1 MMNFRNLILCLCLTA
16 GLAVAVS
23 AAPTPKFDE
32 VFKVLSTNLGGV
44 SAADLDR
51 AAVEGLIAQLGP
63 RVALVDGSAPHSSGS
78 AVAPVASS
86 RVFDGPFAYMR
97 LSSMTSNLPAAFRS
111 AYHQIAETNKI
122 KGLVLDLRFAGGTDY
137 EAAAKVADCFLNA
150 DHPLLDWQSGSAHS
164 TKKADAIQVPV
175 AILVNSK
182 TTGAAEALAA
192 VLREEN
198 VGLILGSATAGQA
211 SLYKEFPLSNG
222 EELRV
227 AVASVNLS
235 GGKVLSRGV
244 VPDITI
250 DASLEDQRAQLQ
262 DPYLEMHPDIA
273 STTNSAQVQLKPDD
287 SFPAVVAK
295 TVAATNGT
303 AQPPRRFNEAELVRE
318 HQAGEDSE
326 GNEIGSSP
334 APAAPV
340 IADTVLSR
348 ALDLLKGLSIV
359 QPNRPG

>member
-1 MMNFRNLILCLCLTA
+1 MMNIRNLVLCLCLA
-16 GLAVAVS
+16 PGLAGAAS
-23 AAPTPKFDE
+23 TAPTPKFDE

-63 RVALVDGSAPHSSGS
+63 RVTLVDGSSHNQFGS
-78 AVAPVASS
+78 TAAPVASW
-86 RVFDGPFAYMR
+86 RVFDGAFAYLR
-97 LSSMTSNLPAAFRS
+97 VADVSGNLPAAFRS
-111 AYHQIAETNKI
+111 TFRQMTETNKI

-137 EAAAKVADCFLNA
+137 EAAAKVADCFLNGE
-150 DHPLLDWQSGSAHS
+150 HPLLDWHSGSAHS

-175 AILVNSK
+175 TILVNCK

-227 AVASVNLS
+227 AVASVSLS
-235 GGKVLSRGV
+235 GGKVLAQGV
-244 VPDITI
+244 VPDVAIN
-250 DASLEDQRAQLQ
+250 ASLEDQRAQLQ
-262 DPYLEMHPDIA
+262 DPYLELHSDVA
-273 STTNSAQVQLKPDD
+273 SATATTNKP
-287 SFPAVVAK
+287 AAVAK
-295 TVAATNGT
+295 TATATNGT
-303 AQPPRRFNEAELVRE
+303 PRPARRFNEAELVRE
-318 HQAGEDSE
+318 HQAGEDGE
-326 GNEIGSSP
+326 GNEIAGAP
-334 APAAPV
+334 APVVPV

>member
-1 MMNFRNLILCLCLTA
+1 M
-16 GLAVAVS
+16 
-23 AAPTPKFDE
+23 
-32 VFKVLSTNLGGV
+32 
-44 SAADLDR
+44 
-51 AAVEGLIAQLGP
+51 
-63 RVALVDGSAPHSSGS
+63 RVAN
-78 AVAPVASS
+78 
-86 RVFDGPFAYMR
+86 
-97 LSSMTSNLPAAFRS
+97 MTANLPAAFRT
-111 AYHQIAETNKI
+111 AYRQIAETNKI

-150 DHPLLDWQSGSAHS
+150 EHPLLDWQSGSAHS

-182 TTGAAEALAA
+182 TSGAAEALAA

-227 AVASVNLS
+227 AVASVSLS
-235 GGKVLSRGV
+235 GGKVLSQGV
-244 VPDITI
+244 APDIAI
-250 DASLEDQRAQLQ
+250 HASLEDQQAQLQ

-273 STTNSAQVQLKPDD
+273 SASSTTNSAQVQYKPDD
-287 SFPAVVAK
+287 SFSTVAAK
-295 TVAATNGT
+295 TVTDTKDAARP
-303 AQPPRRFNEAELVRE
+303 ARRFNEAELVRE
-318 HQAGEDSE
+318 HQAGEDGE
-326 GNEIGSSP
+326 DNEIGSAP